1 MIQIIKRSKHN
12 KRFDID
18 NGDFKKPIKQTCKS
32 CNCTMS
38 ISNLFDLHIKKNCYA
53 EPLCIIDPYELAFNC
68 PNCTCQ
74 ITLSSS
80 NDRKVKKFLK
90 KHNTDMYDLRD
101 YLKYAKWF
109 KCQKYVEPKLIKNDY
124 ALEQVARKLCRLAY
138 LMEIFHYPEFTCK
151 DVMNYYLIKEMLNF
165 YKHKQIHD
173 VQSTKELLKNR
184 SFDYLKEKYGNQ
196 KEYENEQA

>member
-32 CNCTMS
+32 CNCKIS
-38 ISNLFDLHIKKNCYA
+38 VSNLFDLYIKKNCYA
-53 EPLCIIDPYELAFNC
+53 EPLCIIDPYELVFNC
-68 PNCTCQ
+68 PNCICQ

-90 KHNTDMYDLRD
+90 RHNTDIYDLRD
-101 YLKYAKWF
+101 YLDYVKWF
-109 KCQKYVEPKLIKNDY
+109 KCQKYVEPKLIKDDY
-124 ALEQVARKLCRLAY
+124 TLKRLAIKLYRLVY
-138 LMEIFHYPEFTCK
+138 LMETFHYPEFTCK
-151 DVMNYYLIKEMLNF
+151 DVTNYYLIKEMRNF

-184 SFDYLKEKYGNQ
+184 SFDYLKKKYGNL
-196 KEYENEQA
+196 KEYENE